1 MQFSDFV
8 IMTAFMVVLSL
19 ILKIISNLSL
29 EIAVNVF
36 HKIDQKKKILNNE
49 CVTQYDKIE
58 ENNELDSTEIT
69 I

>member
-1 MQFSDFV
+1 
-8 IMTAFMVVLSL
+8 MTAFMVVLSL

-36 HKIDQKKKILNNE
+36 HKIDQKKKRLNNE
-49 CVTQYDKIE
+49 GIAQYDKIE

>member
-1 MQFSDFV
+1 MQFLDFIIV
-8 IMTAFMVVLSL
+8 ATFVVVLSL